1 MSYRRSLVHGLGWLG
16 SLQALSAGVSQV
28 AGIALAALLGPSDFG
43 LFGLAMI
50 AIAVVAIPGDLG
62 LTVEVIRREDYD
74 NILPT
79 AIKLR
84 WLIAVLLTGF
94 ALLVAGAF
102 AILLSMPTFLWL
114 VLALS
119 TIFPAAALAFASRAA
134 LTRALNF
141 KTLAIADTAGRLI
154 GPVTAVCFALIGL
167 GFWSL
172 ALGLLVSTWTSAF
185 AVCLLRPV
193 RPKKEFRVEI
203 AKVLVSSG
211 KFVSIATV
219 FGFLL
224 VTADNAAVAGAF
236 GIAALG
242 IYSFSYSLAVTV
254 PRNASSLVDTVLFP
268 VFSRLN
274 KDPER
279 LGRGYTITTRYIA
292 YFLFPVAASIAV
304 LSPSFVSIILGA
316 KWSGTAPVM
325 QVLSVAGL
333 AFALSIPASSALL
346 ALGEARLVTK
356 SNAYGALALMI
367 GLGGAT
373 LYKSFLGIA
382 FAAVAAALVYFCSLT
397 RFVGRLVNVRWQEV
411 AKVISKPIFASAVAA
426 GAMTT
431 ALFVFPPGVGSLLIA
446 IVVGIA
452 GYVGVLEAT
461 SGGEFSASMKQI
473 STMVIR

>member
-1 MSYRRSLVHGLGWLG
+1 MSYRRSLVRGLGWLG

-28 AGIALAALLGPSDFG
+28 AGIALATLLGPSDFG

-50 AIAVVAIPGDLG
+50 AIALVAIPGDLG
-62 LTVEVIRREDYD
+62 LTVEVIRRDEVE

-79 AIKLR
+79 AIRLR
-84 WLIAVLLTGF
+84 WLIALFLTGF
-94 ALLVAGAF
+94 ALIIASAF
-102 AILLSMPTFLWL
+102 AFLFSMPSFLWL
-114 VLALS
+114 VAALS
-119 TIFPAAALAFASRAA
+119 TIFPAAAFSFGSRAA

-141 KTLAIADTAGRLI
+141 RSLAVADTAGRLI
-154 GPVTAVCFALIGL
+154 GPVSAVCFAVIGF

-185 AVCLLRPV
+185 SVCLIMRV
-193 RPKKEFRVEI
+193 KTKKEFRLDI
-203 AKVLVSSG
+203 AKALVSSG

-254 PRNASSLVDTVLFP
+254 PRNASSLVETVLFP

-279 LGRGYTITTRYIA
+279 LGRGYAVTIRYVA
-292 YFLFPVAASIAV
+292 YFLFPVAAAIAV

-316 KWSGTAPVM
+316 RWSGTAPVM
-325 QVLSVAGL
+325 QVLSVGGL
-333 AFALSIPASSALL
+333 AFALSVPASSALL
-346 ALGEARLVTK
+346 AMGEARLVTK
-356 SNAYGALALMI
+356 SNAYGALALLI
-367 GLGGAT
+367 GLAGAIF
-373 LYKSFLGIA
+373 YKAFLSVA
-382 FAAVAAALVYFCSLT
+382 VAAVAAALVYFCSLT
-397 RFVGRLVNVRWQEV
+397 RLVGRLVGVRWQEV
-411 AKVISKPIFASAVAA
+411 ARVVSKPIFASAMAA
-426 GAMTT
+426 VGMSTV
-431 ALFVFPPGVGSLLIA
+431 LFVFPPGLVSLLIA
-446 IVVGIA
+446 TVLGVVGYICI
-452 GYVGVLEAT
+452 LEAT

-473 STMVIR
+473 SAMVIR